1 LAAAVPCAF
10 HRPGGLFLPP
20 RGDHDVGHDGWTGWV
35 TNGGLTAAYD
45 YEYEGGRW
53 TELDASGEPPFAQA
67 MGQRLV
73 GWESLFNGVNEV
85 VGIKLNFDGTTL
97 TLEVREGEVTT

>member
-1 LAAAVPCAF
+1 M
-10 HRPGGLFLPP
+10 
-20 RGDHDVGHDGWTGWV
+20 DGQAGV

-67 MGQRLV
+67 MGQRSV

-85 VGIKLNFDGTTL
+85 VGIKLNFDDTTL
-97 TLEVREGEVTT
+97 TIEVREGEVTT

>member
-1 LAAAVPCAF
+1 
-10 HRPGGLFLPP
+10 
-20 RGDHDVGHDGWTGWV
+20 
-35 TNGGLTAAYD
+35 
-45 YEYEGGRW
+45 
-53 TELDASGEPPFAQA
+53 